1 MRTKGSAVAP
11 DGLVARVVIDHDVGL
26 ADGSRSAEI
35 HGIGTEV
42 RVCEQGLAIPGGSI
56 LCGDK

>member
-1 MRTKGSAVAP
+1 MAP
-11 DGLVARVVIDHDVGL
+11 DGLVARIVIDHDVGL
-26 ADGSRSAEI
+26 ADGSRRAEI